1 MCVCVCVC
9 VCFRRTTT
17 ATEARSPPH
26 KNHDDDDDDDDLGRC
41 HIDDFART
49 GARLNDSI
57 IVTKNVGV
65 EVHGCVQLAQSRRTQ
80 PRAGWLETVL
90 TTS

>member
-1 MCVCVCVC
+1 VCVCVCVC
-9 VCFRRTTT
+9 VCVSGARRQ
-17 ATEARSPPH
+17 PPKH
-26 KNHDDDDDDDDLGRC
+26 ALRHDDDDDLGRC

-65 EVHGCVQLAQSRRTQ
+65 EVHGCEQLAQSRRTQ